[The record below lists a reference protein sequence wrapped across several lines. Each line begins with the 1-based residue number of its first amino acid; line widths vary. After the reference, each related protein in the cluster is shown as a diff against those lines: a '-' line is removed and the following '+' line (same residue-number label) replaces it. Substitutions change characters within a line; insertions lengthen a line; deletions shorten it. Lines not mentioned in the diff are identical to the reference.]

1 MQNYYLFLSFI
12 TFYPKKIPNRR
23 IFFIKSGYPLLFH
36 MPTNAH
42 STNNSPK
49 VWNFRDFLLSLPMN
63 YVGQTR
69 RQLYKKEGYW
79 DVTPKI
85 KRLSFPKRGK
95 FQVDLQD
102 GRSVTMPISAFPSLK
117 KLPVKERENWYLM
130 GGGVT
135 WDSCPEVIH
144 IEQILGNYKNYA
156 HESA

>member
-42 STNNSPK
+42 STNNSLK

>member
-49 VWNFRDFLLSLPMN
+49 VWNFRDFLLSLPVN